1 MGFTLTP
8 DAAREIIE
16 RNDKNRDCL
25 FPFLNGDDL
34 NSSPTQ
40 SASRWAINFWDWP
53 EGRAKAYPEL
63 FAILDGNVR
72 PERQRIKPNGEY
84 ALRHPL
90 PTLWWI
96 YGEKRPAMFHAI
108 GRHQFFEK
116 HPKNV
121 NYPDQPLE
129 RVIASTR
136 TTKYVAA
143 TFFRETIIFDQG
155 LIVFPLKSA
164 YFITVMHSSIYDAWV
179 RKCASSLGS
188 STVYYNPTDCFDTFP
203 FPTKLPVKESRAD
216 FRDEI
221 LLAADMLGEKYHALR
236 AECMVENNF
245 GLTKFYNAFHNPS
258 EKSSRLE
265 ELRSLQCQMDLAIT
279 QAYGWTDLSLNHGFQ
294 EVSYLPENDRIR
306 FTISEAARLEVL
318 RRLSELNR
326 QRNEAEDS
334 QCLNVNTTA
343 RASTRATR
351 GGRTATLALIQPSLD
366 FDIKAAKPLNGV
378 TPATAILGFLNA
390 NDGWHAKTDV
400 LAATGITDGQWN
412 SAIAELIA
420 GGKVE
425 RKGERRGARY
435 RFISEAGE

>member
-1 MGFTLTP
+1 
-8 DAAREIIE
+8 
-16 RNDKNRDCL
+16 
-25 FPFLNGDDL
+25 
-34 NSSPTQ
+34 
-40 SASRWAINFWDWP
+40 
-53 EGRAKAYPEL
+53 
-63 FAILDGNVR
+63 
-72 PERQRIKPNGEY
+72 
-84 ALRHPL
+84 
-90 PTLWWI
+90 
-96 YGEKRPAMFHAI
+96 
-108 GRHQFFEK
+108 
-116 HPKNV
+116 
-121 NYPDQPLE
+121 
-129 RVIASTR
+129 
-136 TTKYVAA
+136 
-143 TFFRETIIFDQG
+143 
-155 LIVFPLKSA
+155 
-164 YFITVMHSSIYDAWV
+164 
-179 RKCASSLGS
+179 
-188 STVYYNPTDCFDTFP
+188 
-203 FPTKLPVKESRAD
+203 
-216 FRDEI
+216 
-221 LLAADMLGEKYHALR
+221 
-236 AECMVENNF
+236 
-245 GLTKFYNAFHNPS
+245 
-258 EKSSRLE
+258 
-265 ELRSLQCQMDLAIT
+265 MDLAIT